1 MSLTNILTG
10 NNQINRQI
18 RLLRPAIGAIIRGN
32 VRPLIGYFSYLS
44 LEKNIKAKL
53 LESFAGEFET
63 LSTVLYYCGFYSGS
77 QILSLLAL
85 EKPIIVEFPDMCKLY
100 IRHLIDFACGGLYYE
115 LETFKFVMKQIKNC
129 KVFVD
134 VGANIGG
141 YAIRAAKY
149 CKVYAIEPLPRNYKI
164 LKINEKL
171 NNVKINSFNIA
182 AGNKNGKVKLY
193 YKIGDWGGPSI
204 KRELNE
210 FIEVEMKPL
219 DEIINEESIDLI
231 KIDVEGAED
240 LVLEGARNCL
250 RRTKMVII
258 EKNKESFPNAYKIL
272 KEEGFRP
279 KEILDRCNIL
289 FIKNENIEIY

>member
-1 MSLTNILTG
+1 ME
-10 NNQINRQI
+10 
-18 RLLRPAIGAIIRGN
+18 LLRPAIGAVIRGN
-32 VRPLIGYFSYLS
+32 IKPLIAYFKYLK
-44 LEKNIKAKL
+44 LESKL
-53 LESFAGEFET
+53 REELLKSFAGDFKYLKFT
-63 LSTVLYYCGFYSGS
+63 LYYCFDIRS

-85 EKPIIVEFPDMCKLY
+85 EKSILIEFPDKCKFY
-100 IRHLIDFACGGLYYE
+100 MNHLQDYVFGGLYNE
-115 LETFKFVMKQIKNC
+115 PETFKFIMKKIKNC

-141 YAIRAAKY
+141 YSIRAAKY

-171 NNVKINSFNIA
+171 NNVKINSFNITT
-182 AGNKNGKVKLY
+182 GNKNGKVKLFY
-193 YKIGDWGGPSI
+193 EPGAFFVPSI
-204 KRELNE
+204 KRELKE

-250 RRTKMVII
+250 KRTKMVII
-258 EKNKESFPNAYKIL
+258 EESDSFPKAYKIL
-272 KEEGFRP
+272 KEEGFKLR
-279 KEILDRCNIL
+279 KFLDYNVL
-289 FIKNENIEIY
+289 FIK

>member
-1 MSLTNILTG
+1 MNTIAKMFQRAIKFTKFAFEKKS
-10 NNQINRQI
+10 
-18 RLLRPAIGAIIRGN
+18 RLIEKMLFII
-32 VRPLIGYFSYLS
+32 
-44 LEKNIKAKL
+44 
-53 LESFAGEFET
+53 
-63 LSTVLYYCGFYSGS
+63 VLYLLKIFMKKPYIIFKFLDGTTFLLFNVEDFISAS
-77 QILSLLAL
+77 LSN
-85 EKPIIVEFPDMCKLY
+85 EP
-100 IRHLIDFACGGLYYE
+100 
-115 LETFKFVMKQIKNC
+115 ETFKFIMKQIKNS
-129 KVFVD
+129 KVFID

-193 YKIGDWGGPSI
+193 YEPGDYIRPSI
-204 KRELNE
+204 KYLRSNFMEL
-210 FIEVEMKPL
+210 EMKPL

-250 RRTKMVII
+250 RRTKMLII
-258 EKNKESFPNAYKIL
+258 EYHKHSIFNVYKIL
-272 KEEGFRP
+272 KEEGFSY
-279 KEILDRCNIL
+279 KKILDNNIL
-289 FIKNENIEIY
+289 IY

>member
-1 MSLTNILTG
+1 MH
-10 NNQINRQI
+10 Q
-18 RLLRPAIGAIIRGN
+18 
-32 VRPLIGYFSYLS
+32 V
-44 LEKNIKAKL
+44 KNSK
-53 LESFAGEFET
+53 T
-63 LSTVLYYCGFYSGS
+63 
-77 QILSLLAL
+77 
-85 EKPIIVEFPDMCKLY
+85 
-100 IRHLIDFACGGLYYE
+100 
-115 LETFKFVMKQIKNC
+115 
-129 KVFVD
+129 FVD

-204 KRELNE
+204 KREFNE

-231 KIDVEGAED
+231 KIDVEGVED
-240 LVLEGARNCL
+240 LVLEGARNL
-250 RRTKMVII
+250 LNRTKMIII
-258 EKNKESFPNAYKIL
+258 EKNKESFSNAYKIL

>member
-1 MSLTNILTG
+1 MIRIKFSLIIYYLFYLIFFIKRPLFFKFRDKTKFLLYDIEDVKLTN
-10 NNQINRQI
+10 
-18 RLLRPAIGAIIRGN
+18 LLHYEPA
-32 VRPLIGYFSYLS
+32 
-44 LEKNIKAKL
+44 
-53 LESFAGEFET
+53 
-63 LSTVLYYCGFYSGS
+63 
-77 QILSLLAL
+77 
-85 EKPIIVEFPDMCKLY
+85 
-100 IRHLIDFACGGLYYE
+100 
-115 LETFKFVMKQIKNC
+115 TFKFIMHQVKNT
-129 KVFVD
+129 KIFVD

-171 NNVKINSFNIA
+171 NNVKIKCFNIA

-204 KRELNE
+204 KREFNE

-231 KIDVEGAED
+231 KIDVEGVED
-240 LVLEGARNCL
+240 LVLEGARNL
-250 RRTKMVII
+250 LNRTKMIII
-258 EKNKESFPNAYKIL
+258 EKNKESFSNAYKIL

-279 KEILDRCNIL
+279 KQILDRCNIL

>member
-1 MSLTNILTG
+1 MIRIKFSLIIYYLFYLIFFIKKPLIFKFRDKTKFLLYDIEDVKLTNL
-10 NNQINRQI
+10 
-18 RLLRPAIGAIIRGN
+18 
-32 VRPLIGYFSYLS
+32 
-44 LEKNIKAKL
+44 
-53 LESFAGEFET
+53 
-63 LSTVLYYCGFYSGS
+63 
-77 QILSLLAL
+77 
-85 EKPIIVEFPDMCKLY
+85 
-100 IRHLIDFACGGLYYE
+100 LYYE
-115 LETFKFVMKQIKNC
+115 PETFKFIMHQVKNS
-129 KVFVD
+129 KTFVD

-149 CKVYAIEPLPRNYKI
+149 CKVYAIESLPRNYKI

-193 YKIGDWGGPSI
+193 YKIGDRGGPSI
-204 KRELNE
+204 KREFNE

-231 KIDVEGAED
+231 KIDVEGVED
-240 LVLEGARNCL
+240 LVLEGARNL
-250 RRTKMVII
+250 LNRTKMIII
-258 EKNKESFPNAYKIL
+258 EKNKESFPNVYKIL

>member
-1 MSLTNILTG
+1 MPLTNILTR

-53 LESFAGEFET
+53 FESFAGDFET
-63 LSTVLYYCGFYSGS
+63 LSTVLYYCGFYSRS
-77 QILSLLAL
+77 LILSLLAL

-115 LETFKFVMKQIKNC
+115 LETFKFIMKQIKNC

-171 NNVKINSFNIA
+171 NDVKIISFNIA
-182 AGNKNGKVKLY
+182 AGNRNGKVKLY
-193 YKIGDWGGPSI
+193 YEQGDYIRPSI
-204 KRELNE
+204 KYLRSNFME
-210 FIEVEMKPL
+210 IEMKPL

-240 LVLEGARNCL
+240 LVLEGARNL
-250 RRTKMVII
+250 LKRTKMVII
-258 EKNKESFPNAYKIL
+258 EKNKESFPNAYKI
-272 KEEGFRP
+272 
-279 KEILDRCNIL
+279 N
-289 FIKNENIEIY
+289 N

>member
-1 MSLTNILTG
+1 MNTIAKMFQRAIEFTKFAFEKRNRPIEKMLFIIIFLHKIFMKKPYIILKFLDGTSFLLFNIGDFISASLSNE
-10 NNQINRQI
+10 
-18 RLLRPAIGAIIRGN
+18 P
-32 VRPLIGYFSYLS
+32 
-44 LEKNIKAKL
+44 
-53 LESFAGEFET
+53 
-63 LSTVLYYCGFYSGS
+63 
-77 QILSLLAL
+77 
-85 EKPIIVEFPDMCKLY
+85 
-100 IRHLIDFACGGLYYE
+100 
-115 LETFKFVMKQIKNC
+115 ETFKFVMKQIKNC

-193 YKIGDWGGPSI
+193 YTPGNWGISSI
-204 KRELNE
+204 KYEQKA

-219 DEIINEESIDLI
+219 DKIINEESIDLI

-250 RRTKMVII
+250 RRTKMLII
-258 EKNKESFPNAYKIL
+258 EYHKHSIFNVYKIL
-272 KEEGFRP
+272 KEEGFSY
-279 KEILDRCNIL
+279 KKILDNNIL
-289 FIKNENIEIY
+289 FTKSV

>member
-1 MSLTNILTG
+1 MNTIAKMFQRAIEFTKFAFEKRNRPIEKMLFIIIFLHKIFMKKPYIIFKFLDGTSFLLFNIGDFISASLSNE
-10 NNQINRQI
+10 
-18 RLLRPAIGAIIRGN
+18 P
-32 VRPLIGYFSYLS
+32 
-44 LEKNIKAKL
+44 
-53 LESFAGEFET
+53 
-63 LSTVLYYCGFYSGS
+63 
-77 QILSLLAL
+77 
-85 EKPIIVEFPDMCKLY
+85 
-100 IRHLIDFACGGLYYE
+100 
-115 LETFKFVMKQIKNC
+115 ETFKFVMKQIKNC

-193 YKIGDWGGPSI
+193 YTPGNWGISSI
-204 KRELNE
+204 KYEQKA

-219 DEIINEESIDLI
+219 DKIINEESIDLI

-250 RRTKMVII
+250 RRTKMLII
-258 EKNKESFPNAYKIL
+258 EYHKHSIFNVYKIL
-272 KEEGFRP
+272 KEEGFSY
-279 KEILDRCNIL
+279 KKILDNNIL
-289 FIKNENIEIY
+289 FTKNV